1 MAQFDVFKNP
11 GGGPYTL
18 LVDIQSDVLAQLPTR
33 VVVPLTSLK
42 RYGGRP
48 ITKLNPVVTIGGT
61 QYVMVF
67 QDLAAVPHKVLG
79 ERVDSLERRRDEL
92 VAAIDLLFTGI

>member
-11 GGGPYTL
+11 GGGAYTL
-18 LVDIQSDVLAQLPTR
+18 LVDIQADVLGQLPTR
-33 VVVPLTSLK
+33 VVVPLTTLK

-48 ITKLNPVVTIGGT
+48 ITRLNPVVTIGST

-67 QDLAAVPHKVLG
+67 QDLAAVPVTALG
-79 ERVDSLERRRDEL
+79 DRVDSLAPQRDEL

>member
-18 LVDIQSDVLAQLPTR
+18 LVDIQADVLARLPTR
-33 VVVPLTSLK
+33 VVVPLTTLK

-48 ITKLNPVVTIGGT
+48 ITKLNPVVSIAGT

-67 QDLAAVPHKVLG
+67 QDLAAIPVTALG
-79 ERVDSLERRRDEL
+79 DRVASLAARRDEL
-92 VAAIDLLFTGI
+92 ITAIDLLFTGI